1 MLYIIVS
8 SQSKLRNQIHTH
20 THIFQPQNP
29 PYLPPRY
36 RTLSTCQTRHIW
48 NRAVFPHYPAS
59 PYSTSKMQEPNIF
72 RKIVWTLTI
81 QIQEVNGL
89 WYISEIGLNL
99 WAVLFLFHFPFSFSS
114 LSELSL
120 LTRQNNRNQ
129 IYFYNEMPLLSQS
142 LPLEHRKISR
152 SEHISELK
160 PLSFT
165 TWTLPTHSVKC

>member
-1 MLYIIVS
+1 MHNCFFPVQTQESNTHTHIHTHTHT
-8 SQSKLRNQIHTH
+8 HTH

-72 RKIVWTLTI
+72 RKTVWTLTI

-99 WAVLFLFHFPFSFSS
+99 WAVFFLFHFPFSS

-120 LTRQNNRNQ
+120 LTRQKNRNQ
-129 IYFYNEMPLLSQS
+129 TYFYNEMPLLSQS

-165 TWTLPTHSVKC
+165 T